1 MSRTLFAD
9 PPMPA
14 VAPSRDPAT
23 VAATDACP
31 HCRRALSPVHEFDV
45 GGETLKFWSCPDHGD
60 IVPVRVALAV
70 THAPVPQPARNAPWR
85 IPC

>member
-70 THAPVPQPARNAPWR
+70 TLAPVPQPARNAPWR